1 MSYRPEGWD
10 EIIAA
15 IRSELIN
22 EPFFLHAPSVNVIE
36 TVGNKYADAMLGALR
51 GKALTFKDLQSAG
64 SLAKEFSYLEE
75 QTSINYRGIKGKI
88 SFIPDDKEG

>member
-1 MSYRPEGWD
+1 MNYRPEGWD

-36 TVGNKYADAMLGALR
+36 TVGNKYADAMLEALR
-51 GKALTFKDLQSAG
+51 KTGK
-64 SLAKEFSYLEE
+64 Y
-75 QTSINYRGIKGKI
+75 NYSGYGTTDFPHARKGYFV
-88 SFIPDDKEG
+88 FIPDDKEG